1 MVLTKSVRSCT
12 SASWFLCA
20 ALFAFVLESPG
31 LGAQRGGQSAPLPQ
45 DSMLARAEP
54 EPSGMVSP
62 EGWLGIALDCVDC
75 GWMRVD
81 RSRTPVWVGGLPK
94 VSAVETGGPAAR
106 AGIVPGD
113 VLVEIFGRSIVEDDS
128 RQRFG
133 AVRPGDKVT
142 FTVLRHGA
150 MERVTVTA
158 EKRSDRAAGAA
169 KGSGATQRLRY
180 TGSVGPSRVDV
191 WSLAPVSVDVDS
203 AGGLIVRTE
212 TATVRIQPPKASI
225 TGKPLK

>member
-1 MVLTKSVRSCT
+1 MVLTMSIHESRSVAYLVRVT
-12 SASWFLCA
+12 L
-20 ALFAFVLESPG
+20 LVLVFGSRE
-31 LGAQRGGQSAPLPQ
+31 LGAQRTGQSVAVPR
-45 DSMLARAEP
+45 DSVLARAEP

-75 GWMRVD
+75 GWMRAD

-94 VSAVETGGPAAR
+94 VSAVEPGGPAAR

-113 VLVEIFGRSIVEDDS
+113 VLVEIFGRSIVENDS

-133 AVRPGDKVT
+133 AVKPGDKVT

-158 EKRSDRAAGAA
+158 ERRSDRATGVA
-169 KGSGATQRLRY
+169 KGSVATQRLRY
-180 TGSVGPSRVDV
+180 TGAVGGSRIDV

-212 TATVRIQPPKASI
+212 TSTVRIQGPRQGAK
-225 TGKPLK
+225 K